1 MRLSRVPDEIADTMQ
16 TNGVELDDIIY
27 DKSALRIREV
37 GGAFV
42 EVGAFSSALGDEC
55 GKCKIT
61 YENCLLT
68 FVRLSVVPSL

>member
-16 TNGVELDDIIY
+16 TNGVELDDITY

-42 EVGAFSSALGDEC
+42 EVVHFQSAGNER
-55 GKCKIT
+55 GKCKMK
-61 YENCLLT
+61 YENCQLL
-68 FVRLSVVPSL
+68 FVRLSAVLSL